1 MRRGELSN
9 EVLPRVY
16 LVFEGLLGILPD
28 TKTKTL
34 ELLARKRKKYK
45 EAASYYQLNI
55 PTSGGMR
62 DLYWRHRFRVDVI
75 TFIDPAFVSP
85 VRNRLDSK
93 NLLFGDVHYYSGPQE
108 LAMDMVYDQ
117 SILGVL
123 DPDPKN
129 ALAYGSKG
137 RYCSPTQLDLLRI
150 LV

>member
-28 TKTKTL
+28 AKTRTL
-34 ELLARKRKKYK
+34 EAVARKRKKW
-45 EAASYYQLNI
+45 EQAAGYYQLNI

-85 VRNRLDSK
+85 VRNRLDSR
-93 NLLFGDVHYYSGPQE
+93 NLLFGDVHYYESPQH
-108 LAMDMVYDQ
+108 LALDMVYDQ

>member
-16 LVFEGLLGILPD
+16 IVFEGLIGILPD
-28 TKTKTL
+28 AKVRTL
-34 ELLARKRKKYK
+34 EALARKRKKW
-45 EAASYYQLNI
+45 EQAVQYYQLNL
-55 PTSGGMR
+55 PTQGGMK

-75 TFIDPAFVSP
+75 TFIDPSFVSP
-85 VRNRLDSK
+85 VRDRLDSK
-93 NLLFGDVHYYSGPQE
+93 NLLFGGVHYYSSPQE
-108 LAMDMVYDQ
+108 LAQDMVYDQ

-123 DPDPKN
+123 DPDPKH

-137 RYCSPTQLDLLRI
+137 RHCPPAQLNLLGL

>member
-16 LVFEGLLGILPD
+16 LVFEGLIGLLPD
-28 TKTKTL
+28 AKTKTF
-34 ELLARKRKKYK
+34 EALARKRKKWVQ
-45 EAASYYQLNI
+45 AAEYYQLNL

-62 DLYWRHRFRVDVI
+62 DLYWRHGFRVDVV
-75 TFIDPAFVSP
+75 TFIDPAFVSA
-85 VRNRLDSK
+85 VRDRLNSK
-93 NLLFGDVHYYSGPQE
+93 NLLFGDVHYYANPQE
-108 LAMDMVYDQ
+108 LAFEMVYDQ

-129 ALAYGSKG
+129 ALTYGSKG

>member
-16 LVFEGLLGILPD
+16 IVFEGLIGVLPD
-28 TKTKTL
+28 AKSKTL
-34 ELLARKRKKYK
+34 EALARKRRKYNDAVK
-45 EAASYYQLNI
+45 YYQLNI
-55 PTSGGMR
+55 PTMGGLR
-62 DLYWRHRFRVDVI
+62 DLYWRHRFRVDAI

-85 VRNRLDSK
+85 VRDRLDSR
-93 NLLFGDVHYYSGPQE
+93 NLLFGDVHYYASPQD
-108 LAMDMVYDQ
+108 LAVDMVYDQ

-137 RYCSPTQLDLLRI
+137 RYCSPSQLDLLRI
-150 LV
+150 LA